1 MHINTNRFYGYDKD
15 EDGRLVI
22 NPEQAKVVRWIY
34 ESYMDGINPDIIA
47 RRLMEQSVPG
57 CMGEPKW
64 TVDTIMGIL
73 QNEKHMGDAILQK
86 TFTADY
92 LTKKQV
98 KNEGQLAQYHVKDD
112 HEAIVSKELW
122 EVVQLEIQ
130 RRKDYMKRYGL
141 RTMGRNTDE
150 QPFTNRVFCGVCGQ
164 LFWRRTLYRLNGS
177 IKAWMCASKCKG
189 KEVKG
194 CINDTFLEADLH
206 KAFVMAWNAMLEN
219 REDFLEHWKAQLN
232 DQNPLVVF
240 RAKQFMKLT
249 EKAKPMKELDVTI
262 VSKTLD
268 HCDIKP
274 MGVIDFYFLDGS
286 HIGLVTGE

>member
-1 MHINTNRFYGYDKD
+1 
-15 EDGRLVI
+15 
-22 NPEQAKVVRWIY
+22 
-34 ESYMDGINPDIIA
+34 
-47 RRLMEQSVPG
+47 
-57 CMGEPKW
+57 
-64 TVDTIMGIL
+64 MGIL

-189 KEVKG
+189 KAVKG
-194 CINDTFLEADLH
+194 CINDTLLETDLH

-219 REDFLEHWKAQLN
+219 RDDFLERWKTQLN
-232 DQNPLVVF
+232 DQNPLVAF
-240 RAKQFMKLT
+240 RAKQFIELT
-249 EKAKPMKELDVTI
+249 EKAKPMKELDVSI

-274 MGVIDFYFLDGS
+274 LGVIDFYFLDGS
-286 HIGLVTGE
+286 HIGLVTQD